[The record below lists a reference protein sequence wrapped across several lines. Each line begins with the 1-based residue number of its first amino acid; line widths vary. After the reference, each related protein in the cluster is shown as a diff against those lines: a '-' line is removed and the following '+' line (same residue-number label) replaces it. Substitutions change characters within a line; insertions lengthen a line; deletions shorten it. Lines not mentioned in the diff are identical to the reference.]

1 MAFADAGSGSVKVIG
16 ASPFIRVNAGGVMK
30 AGDLIG
36 LSANAFVRAD
46 DNGGIVAEWVAGED
60 AASGQ
65 QGVKLYGSALV
76 KGARYT
82 GGTKAAL
89 YLSDTAGRCDESA
102 GTNSIRVGH
111 TVDADSVWL
120 NPQASALAATGTTYT
135 SGAVTLNDN
144 LLLKLG
150 SDGDGVALNRAA
162 TLAADTTL
170 ASVIVGTPVV
180 QAMPANS
187 TLLSNITAS
196 GDIVMMTNT
205 GGNSLEAIRIDSS
218 AQQIHLGHGVMD
230 VMVANGSGIVVGAL
244 TQQTLGGIIPEAQV
258 QGTAVTDATL
268 ALGMWSTTDSD
279 QAYLM
284 FAKSGNATI
293 GSKTIVANGESLG
306 GILWVADDGVDYA
319 SQVAQIGAVISAA
332 PGVGDTPG
340 AIFFATSA
348 DGAETTTER
357 MRINHLGN
365 VAIGATNSHANML
378 GPGLIIAQA
387 GNDDLAI
394 ALKSTDVSTGLT
406 SGTIVTDVAVDDYFT
421 VSKFAAATG
430 GTLIQA
436 IGENAAV
443 TTNLKIESYGG
454 QAHTTHTTAGR
465 SLIEFFAAQHDG
477 ANAPAN
483 LSDTANAVG
492 IRLYTGG
499 AEVTKVMFDE
509 NGEIW
514 NDGTVTAFD
523 DEDDVALVR
532 AFETVRAEKGFIANQ
547 WDGFVNANQDR
558 LVELG
563 ILGDPADGGRPL
575 VNTTKLQRLLNGAV
589 WQLYSDLMDV
599 VAAMPKAQQAKLS
612 ARMQSRLVGV

>member
-1 MAFADAGSGSVKVIG
+1 MAFADAGSGGVKVIG
-16 ASPFIRVNAGGVMK
+16 GSPFIRVTAGGAMS

-36 LSANAFVRAD
+36 LSGNAFVRAD

-76 KGARYT
+76 KGSRYS

-111 TVDADSVWL
+111 SVDTDSVWL

-150 SDGDGVALNRAA
+150 SDGDGVMLNRASVLNA
-162 TLAADTTL
+162 NTTL
-170 ASVIVGTPVV
+170 SSVVVGTPVT
-180 QAMPANS
+180 QATPANS
-187 TLLSNITAS
+187 TVISNITAS
-196 GDIVMMTNT
+196 GDIVLMTNT
-205 GGNSLEAIRIDSS
+205 GGNSLEAIRVDAS
-218 AQQIHLGHGVMD
+218 AQQIHLGHGVFD
-230 VMVANGSGIVVGAL
+230 VAVADGSGLLVGGF
-244 TQQTLGGIIPEAQV
+244 TQQAAAGATVEAQIL
-258 QGTAVTDATL
+258 GTAAADS
-268 ALGMWSTTDSD
+268 ALLIGCWSTTDATAGS
-279 QAYLM
+279 LI
-284 FAKSGNATI
+284 FAKSGDAAI
-293 GSKTIVANGESLG
+293 GGHTTVVSGELLGQIVWAANDGTDMASLSG
-306 GILWVADDGVDYA
+306 AIQCVSSTTVAGN
-319 SQVAQIGAVISAA
+319 
-332 PGVGDTPG
+332 DTPG
-340 AIFFATSA
+340 ALVFATTSA
-348 DGAETTTER
+348 GGTTVVER

-406 SGTIVTDVAVDDYFT
+406 TGTIVSDVAVDDYFT

-465 SLIEFFAAQHDG
+465 SLIELFAAQHDG

-483 LSDTANAVG
+483 LADTSNAVG
-492 IRLYTGG
+492 IRVYTGG
-499 AEVTKVMFDE
+499 AEATKVMFDE

-523 DEDDVALVR
+523 EEDDVALVR
-532 AFETVRAEKGFIANQ
+532 AFETVRAEKGFIANN
-547 WDGFVNANQDR
+547 WDRFVNTNESR

-599 VAAMPKAQQAKLS
+599 AAALPKAQRDKLP
-612 ARMQSRLVGV
+612 ARIQNRLALV